1 MVIEW
6 AGNDGDSSVE
16 YRAVSWPICGELW
29 GGRGRGGLEA
39 VVPLN
44 SIYST
49 LNKGLGIL
57 SGPICEEDST
67 HELCQHGLI

>member
-6 AGNDGDSSVE
+6 AGNDRDSSVE
-16 YRAVSWPICGELW
+16 YRAVSSPICGELW

-44 SIYST
+44 SIST
-49 LNKGLGIL
+49 QPSIKGW
-57 SGPICEEDST
+57 EY
-67 HELCQHGLI
+67 